1 MAEHTM
7 DLNEA
12 IQWQQVTC
20 RRCKRTYQC
29 TPEDDY
35 YGVEVA
41 GPGPHEGVCFGCL
54 LILSGRDPD
63 TTPVRVIYVDG
74 AEADPRDEAEKGAG
88 FMTDFIPQA
97 GTEPGS
103 G

>member
-1 MAEHTM
+1 M

-35 YGVEVA
+35 YGA
-41 GPGPHEGVCFGCL
+41 GVDKPGPDEGVCFTCL
-54 LILSGRDPD
+54 LILNDRDPE
-63 TTPVRVIYVDG
+63 TTRVLVIDERG
-74 AEADPRDEAEKGAG
+74 EEWDPRDLAVRENFEARRGGA
-88 FMTDFIPQA
+88 
-97 GTEPGS
+97 S
-103 G
+103 

>member
-1 MAEHTM
+1 MAEPAL

-35 YGVEVA
+35 YGREA
-41 GPGPHEGVCFGCL
+41 ANPGPQEGVCFACL
-54 LILSGRDPD
+54 LILSGRDPE
-63 TTPVRVIYVDG
+63 TTRVMVIYADG
-74 AEADPRDEAEKGAG
+74 TEADPRDGNG
-88 FMTDFIPQA
+88 
-97 GTEPGS
+97 
-103 G
+103 

>member
-1 MAEHTM
+1 MPKDTM

-35 YGVEVA
+35 YGWDA
-41 GPGPHEGVCFGCL
+41 ASPGPQEGVCFTCL
-54 LILSGRDPD
+54 LILSGHDPG
-63 TTPVRVIYVDG
+63 TTPVRVLYMDG
-74 AEADPRDEAEKGAG
+74 AEADPRDGNG
-88 FMTDFIPQA
+88 
-97 GTEPGS
+97 
-103 G
+103 